1 MPQVKLNIAGRE
13 YQVNCA
19 DGEEQRL
26 EALGGLIDDKLR
38 EGAEPSALSETRALG
53 SARCFWRTKST
64 ICAGSRPT
72 AMTSVRPWRSKIWP
86 GRSKVL
92 HRALRT
98 RRRTPK

>member
-38 EGAEPSALSETRALG
+38 EGAEPSALSETRALLYAALFLADEVHDLRRQPAHSDDER
-53 SARCFWRTKST
+53 SAVALENL
-64 ICAGSRPT
+64 AGQIEGLASRLENAAPD
-72 AMTSVRPWRSKIWP
+72 A
-86 GRSKVL
+86 
-92 HRALRT
+92 
-98 RRRTPK
+98 